1 MIDSPVAAQI
11 SLFNTQL
18 KVVISKDGASD
29 GNFFQVQHRS
39 HKAHL
44 SDEFDLEDLE
54 DVDLEDDVFEVLA
67 FLLGILLSVHVKE
80 YE

>member
-11 SLFNTQL
+11 SLFKTQL
-18 KVVISKDGASD
+18 KVVISNDGASV

-54 DVDLEDDVFEVLA
+54 DVLEDVFEVLA
-67 FLLGILLSVHVKE
+67 FLLGILLMST
-80 YE
+80 

>member
-11 SLFNTQL
+11 SLFKTQL
-18 KVVISKDGASD
+18 KVVISNDGASV

-54 DVDLEDDVFEVLA
+54 DVDLEDVFEVLA
-67 FLLGILLSVHVKE
+67 FLLGILLMST
-80 YE
+80 